1 MEAPPVPP
9 PAPPRLVALDALR
22 GFAMFWIVGGDAFG
36 GAFAHLDAGPLGDLL
51 AKQFEHS
58 AWAGFTFYDLI
69 FPLFVFVLGAAI
81 PFSLPR
87 LVAERGR
94 AAALGRVARRSAL
107 LIALGW
113 FYYGGVSGGFSQIR
127 LLGVLQRLGLCYFFA
142 SVLFVALRPR
152 ALVLAGAAL
161 LAGYWALMTFVPVP
175 GFGAGDFAEGHNLA
189 NWLDAQWLPGR
200 KHDGDH
206 DVEGLLS
213 TLPAIG
219 SCLLGVLAGVRL
231 RITTRTAR
239 QKAAEFAVAGALLL
253 VAGFAWGGEFP
264 VIKKLWTS
272 SFVLVAGGW
281 SVLLLAAFL
290 YAIDVRRWRV
300 WAAPFEW
307 VGANALAIY
316 LICNVA
322 DFRKISA
329 RLAGGEVAAWLD
341 ARWTGLGGVL
351 LTFLGAAL
359 CVALCRLL
367 HQRRLFLRL

>member
-9 PAPPRLVALDALR
+9 PPRLVALDVLR

-36 GAFAHLDAGPLGDLL
+36 GAFAKFDGGPAGALL
-51 AKQFEHS
+51 ARQFEHS
-58 AWAGFTFYDLI
+58 AWVGFTFYDLI

-81 PFSLPR
+81 PLSLPR
-87 LVAERGR
+87 MIAERGR
-94 AAALGRVARRSAL
+94 GAALGRVARRSAL
-107 LIALGW
+107 LILLGW
-113 FYYGGVSGGFSQIR
+113 FYYGGLGGPFSQIR
-127 LLGVLQRLGLCYFFA
+127 LLGVLQRLALCYLFA
-142 SVLFVALRPR
+142 SMLFIFLRPR
-152 ALVLAGAAL
+152 ALVVACVAL

-175 GFGAGDFAEGHNLA
+175 GFGAGDLAEGHNLA
-189 NWLDAQWLPGR
+189 NWCDAQWLPGR

-206 DVEGLLS
+206 DVEGILS

-231 RITTRTAR
+231 RDATRSAR
-239 QKAAEFAVAGALLL
+239 QKAIEFAVAGGLLL
-253 VAGFAWGGEFP
+253 AAGFAWGAEFP

-281 SVLLLAAFL
+281 SALLLALFL
-290 YAIDVRRWRV
+290 FVIDVRRWRA

-316 LICNVA
+316 LICNVV
-322 DFRKISA
+322 DFRKVSA
-329 RLAGGEVAAWLD
+329 RLAGGDVAAWLD
-341 ARWTGLGGVL
+341 ARWGGLGGVVL
-351 LTFLGAAL
+351 AFLGAGL

-367 HQRRLFLRL
+367 YVRKIFLRL